1 MKKNKHSLRATAGV
15 LAAGLV
21 VALSPLPTFAHQ
33 SPGGCNANRLNLSIM
48 KDKTSVMIGD
58 TITYTVSVTNIDS
71 GADIACDITNATVNV
86 TLPAPDGTPT
96 GTVVNLAT
104 GVDYP
109 AGTITTIVGTAQYVV
124 ATDPGVEDMV
134 AQAEISGTLH
144 DAPVDH
150 SAQIIKTLGTTVVA
164 TPDPP
169 IEPPDQPQND
179 TPTSYPSAL
188 PRTGR

>member
-1 MKKNKHSLRATAGV
+1 MKKDKYSLRGIARTLIAC
-15 LAAGLV
+15 LA
-21 VALSPLPTFAHQ
+21 VALSPLPAFAHQ
-33 SPGGCNANRLNLSIM
+33 SPGGCNANRLDLSII

-58 TITYTVSVTNIDS
+58 TITYTVTVTNLDFGS
-71 GADIACDITNATVNV
+71 DIACDITNASVDV
-86 TLPAPDGTPT
+86 TLPAPDGTAT

-104 GVDYP
+104 GVNYP
-109 AGTITTIVGTAQYVV
+109 AGTNTTIVGTAQYVV
-124 ATDPGVEDMV
+124 ATDPGIEDMV

-164 TPDPP
+164 TPAPP
-169 IEPPDQPQND
+169 IEPPDQPQNN